1 MSEFISAEECIADDR
16 RNGIVSHC
24 VFHCLAN
31 FPLDESFRKEWQ
43 DKKGVEVCLTF
54 NGREVSLKKFLEEFE
69 RQYGWML
76 AKRAEKILD
85 ERMGRVLDAMGD
97 FEKFTKERF
106 RKLFARE
113 LGDE

>member
-1 MSEFISAEECIADDR
+1 MSEFISAKEYIDDR
-16 RNGIVSHC
+16 DGIVSHC
-24 VFHCLAN
+24 IFHCLGN
-31 FPLDESFRKEWQ
+31 LPLDESFKREW
-43 DKKGVEVCLTF
+43 DEKKGIEICLTF
-54 NGREVSLKKFLEEFE
+54 NGREVPFKKFLEEFQ
-69 RQYGWML
+69 RQHGWML

-97 FEKFTKERF
+97 LEKAAKERF